1 MSANDAHNNK
11 HKANLLKRRSR
22 RSASINDLQEPT
34 SPSSPV
40 AAYPPLLIPEDEL
53 PAGSAPE
60 FYGFVAWLATAIL
73 WFIYLLWA
81 LLPDKAI
88 RAVGITWYP
97 SREWALL
104 IPSYAVFLALLTY
117 FTYFALAIYATPSYS
132 ELKTLTDRHSH
143 PRVDMFQTGL
153 STTSHFAEEPVP
165 QAHDLPIGF
174 VNQVLYG
181 KRSRQHA

>member
-1 MSANDAHNNK
+1 MSANDAHNNE

-60 FYGFVAWLATAIL
+60 FYGFVAWLATAI
-73 WFIYLLWA
+73 FGDYVV
-81 LLPDKAI
+81 PKP
-88 RAVGITWYP
+88 RMGT
-97 SREWALL
+97 
-104 IPSYAVFLALLTY
+104 SYTIAESSK
-117 FTYFALAIYATPSYS
+117 TP
-132 ELKTLTDRHSH
+132 
-143 PRVDMFQTGL
+143 
-153 STTSHFAEEPVP
+153 HFVEEPVP
-165 QAHDLPIGF
+165 QAYDLPIGF

-181 KRSRQHA
+181 KRSRGHG